1 MNRRVRLITTILILL
16 LTVCPSLAASDKND
30 IDYDIFLHDST
41 LTIWMDLSFYLSE
54 VNQEKLTEGI
64 DLALEYQLTL
74 AVPKRFWGSNTV
86 ASRTEIVK
94 ISYHRITEDYL
105 LTSTE
110 NQPERDRRFIAK
122 EKLLQYLSDSL
133 FIDLAPFD
141 SLDPQKKYTL
151 EIKLT
156 GITLT
161 TLNLL
166 SEDGK
171 VENNQTPL
179 KSLFKQF
186 LNLTGYGRK
195 EFTVKSRP
203 FSLDEIYPGP

>member
-1 MNRRVRLITTILILL
+1 VITFLILP
-16 LTVCPSLAASDKND
+16 LTVCPSLAAFDKKD
-30 IDYDIFLHDST
+30 FDYDIFRRDT
-41 LTIWMDLSFYLSE
+41 ALTIWMDLSFYLSKI
-54 VNQEKLTEGI
+54 NQKKLTEGI

-86 ASRTEIVK
+86 SRRTGIVK

-110 NQPERDRRFIAK
+110 NQPECDRRFIAK
-122 EKLLQYLSDSL
+122 DKLLQFLSDSV
-133 FIDLAPFD
+133 FIALAPFD
-141 SLDPQKKYTL
+141 SLDRQKKHTL

-161 TLNLL
+161 ALNLL
-166 SEDGK
+166 SENDNT
-171 VENNQTPL
+171 EDSQTPL

-195 EFTVKSRP
+195 EFTVNSRP
-203 FSLDEIYPGP
+203 FSLDEIYPEP